1 MRTNPTARIPS
12 YRLHKSSGRA
22 VVTVN
27 GRDIVLGK
35 HGTPESRRKYDRV
48 IAEWISAG
56 RQLPVAP
63 EDLTVLELIARFW
76 THAEATYRK
85 PDGRPTSELDNFRQ
99 ALRPLK
105 GLYADTAARLFGP
118 RSLRAVQSEMVR
130 IGWRRTSVN
139 KHIGRVKH
147 VFKWAT
153 AHELIPP
160 NVYHGLATV
169 DGLRRGRS
177 DAPESDPV
185 RPVPEAYVDAVLPLV
200 SRQIAAMIR
209 LQLLTG
215 MRPGEVV
222 AMRTADIDTAGKL
235 WVYTP
240 ESHKTEHHGH
250 ARTIYLGP
258 QAIEV
263 LRPFLRTDLAAP
275 LFSPAAAEA
284 ERREAAHAARKT
296 PLKYGNRP
304 GTNCRGTSR
313 IGDRY
318 TVTSYRAAIRRA
330 SDRADAWAKGGL
342 VIANDERVIPRWHP
356 HRLRHNAATFL
367 RRTYGLE
374 AAQVILGHKTLS
386 VTEIYA
392 EKNVEAAKRIMAEVG

>member
-1 MRTNPTARIPS
+1 
-12 YRLHKSSGRA
+12 
-22 VVTVN
+22 
-27 GRDIVLGK
+27 
-35 HGTPESRRKYDRV
+35 
-48 IAEWISAG
+48 
-56 RQLPVAP
+56 
-63 EDLTVLELIARFW
+63 
-76 THAEATYRK
+76 
-85 PDGRPTSELDNFRQ
+85 
-99 ALRPLK
+99 
-105 GLYADTAARLFGP
+105 
-118 RSLRAVQSEMVR
+118 MVR

-160 NVYHGLATV
+160 NVHHALATV

-200 SRQIAAMIR
+200 SRQVAAMIR

-235 WVYTP
+235 WLYIP
-240 ESHKTEHHGH
+240 ESHKTQHHGH
-250 ARTIYLGP
+250 TRTIYLGP

-275 LFSPAAAEA
+275 LFSPAEAEA
-284 ERREAAHAARKT
+284 ERRAAAHAARKT
-296 PLKYGNRP
+296 PLKYGNSP
-304 GTNCRGTSR
+304 GTNRRGTSR
-313 IGDRY
+313 IGDHY

-342 VIANDERVIPRWHP
+342 VIANEERVIPRWHP

-367 RRTYGLE
+367 RRQYGLE
-374 AAQVILGHKTLS
+374 AAQLILGHKTLS